1 MWYDTNITEG
11 YATSIF
17 TLKMVAAWSSEMLVS
32 YHITAQY
39 HNAEDC
45 KKPG

>member
-17 TLKMVAAWSSEMLVS
+17 TLKMVAAWSSEMPDDQNLNIHS
-32 YHITAQY
+32 HKNFKA
-39 HNAEDC
+39 A
-45 KKPG
+45 